1 MTSYKLTIGLAQGQ
15 STNEASSQSF
25 VFAWILFRNCKFVK
39 LLGQKILILFFQH
52 WTKLELLNES
62 LEEGQSSIKN
72 LGPILQNLQR
82 SRLKLQVSQNSLG
95 SIFIFSFSS
104 NYISWETIP
113 PVSQVIKYLSD

>member
-1 MTSYKLTIGLAQGQ
+1 M
-15 STNEASSQSF
+15 
-25 VFAWILFRNCKFVK
+25 K
-39 LLGQKILILFFQH
+39 LLGQKILILLFQH

-95 SIFIFSFSS
+95 SIFIYSFSS